1 MQQNSQ
7 GTFMR
12 TALFAS
18 LISLILTAR
27 AAAVTLETAARVSIV
42 SHADAALDRL
52 DPDGATAWN
61 LTGAPGDRLQL
72 SVELRSPD
80 GERLAFLPTTTLS
93 LDMTGQALAALG
105 APDCPVAP
113 VVPHDALPVVT
124 LVICR
129 E

>member
-1 MQQNSQ
+1 
-7 GTFMR
+7 MR
-12 TALFAS
+12 TIVFAG
-18 LISLILTAR
+18 LITLVLTVR
-27 AAAVTLETAARVSIV
+27 AAAVTLETAARVTIV
-42 SHADAALDRL
+42 SQADAALDHL

-80 GERLAFLPTTTLS
+80 GERLTFLPATTLS

-105 APDCPVAP
+105 APVTPVTPVAP
-113 VVPHDALPVVT
+113 HDARPVVT